1 MFTVQNCIVHFFL
14 HNYIF
19 FISAIIDAT
28 ILHLDLFVTVD
39 SLYIYILGLFAMHP
53 ADNVRLRYIEM
64 DFNRVFSQAIAR
76 TVNKCYVEEPEII
89 ASVNNW
95 SFNPLIPPGCI
106 PFLEL
111 AGLESGK

>member
-1 MFTVQNCIVHFFL
+1 
-14 HNYIF
+14 
-19 FISAIIDAT
+19 
-28 ILHLDLFVTVD
+28 
-39 SLYIYILGLFAMHP
+39 
-53 ADNVRLRYIEM
+53 M

-76 TVNKCYVEEPEII
+76 TVNKCYVEEPEIVT
-89 ASVNNW
+89 SVNNW